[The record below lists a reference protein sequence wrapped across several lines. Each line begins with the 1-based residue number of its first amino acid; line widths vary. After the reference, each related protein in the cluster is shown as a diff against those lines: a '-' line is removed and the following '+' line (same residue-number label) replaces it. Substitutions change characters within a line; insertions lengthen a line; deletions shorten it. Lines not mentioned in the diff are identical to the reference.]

1 MSGIRIASI
10 SSCDSPRLHEHRCL
24 TARNDRDRPI
34 LRIRDRKGNGV
45 KAVTGEIIL
54 ERKGQRS
61 SIKVDD
67 AWLATMGA

>member
-1 MSGIRIASI
+1 
-10 SSCDSPRLHEHRCL
+10 L